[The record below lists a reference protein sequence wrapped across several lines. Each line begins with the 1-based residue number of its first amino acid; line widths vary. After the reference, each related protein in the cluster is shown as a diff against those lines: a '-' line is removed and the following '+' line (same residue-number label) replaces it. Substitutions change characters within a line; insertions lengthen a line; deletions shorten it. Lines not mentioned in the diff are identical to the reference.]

1 MLTPRQTTLLCARAI
16 RAAGR
21 PFAFRF
27 RGLRP
32 QNTPVFAA
40 RHRRVTKW
48 CVALDAT
55 AQNVKTP
62 NSPRP
67 IPSRADPEK
76 GEPVFGK
83 DQAQTPSA
91 RGSMAVEL
99 PGSGED
105 DAARIVIEQAGTS
118 LGPRRRGIPATFIA
132 RLYGR
137 AVPEDVVCY
146 GAEDLSALAE
156 RAYDFIAGRA
166 PGAPKIRCET
176 VPLAASADRKA
187 VTVVEIVNDDMPFLV
202 DSVMGEIADRRLDVR
217 LVAHPMFGVRR
228 KGS

>member
-32 QNTPVFAA
+32 QNTPVLAA

-76 GEPVFGK
+76 GKPVFGK

-91 RGSMAVEL
+91 RGSLPVEI
-99 PGSGED
+99 PGSGGHE
-105 DAARIVIEQAGTS
+105 
-118 LGPRRRGIPATFIA
+118 AT
-132 RLYGR
+132 RL
-137 AVPEDVVCY
+137 
-146 GAEDLSALAE
+146 L
-156 RAYDFIAGRA
+156 
-166 PGAPKIRCET
+166 IRQQ
-176 VPLAASADRKA
+176 
-187 VTVVEIVNDDMPFLV
+187 VT
-202 DSVMGEIADRRLDVR
+202 
-217 LVAHPMFGVRR
+217 
-228 KGS
+228 

>member
-32 QNTPVFAA
+32 QNTPVLAA

-55 AQNVKTP
+55 VQNVKTP

-83 DQAQTPSA
+83 
-91 RGSMAVEL
+91 R
-99 PGSGED
+99 PGANAECTRLHGRRASW
-105 DAARIVIEQAGTS
+105 Q
-118 LGPRRRGIPATFIA
+118 RRG
-132 RLYGR
+132 
-137 AVPEDVVCY
+137 
-146 GAEDLSALAE
+146 
-156 RAYDFIAGRA
+156 
-166 PGAPKIRCET
+166 
-176 VPLAASADRKA
+176 
-187 VTVVEIVNDDMPFLV
+187 
-202 DSVMGEIADRRLDVR
+202 
-217 LVAHPMFGVRR
+217 
-228 KGS
+228 